1 MKEDKYKKK
10 YNLNK
15 DNDLTNKYL
24 YSLTEKPKWVYLY
37 RILKMWNIQRNTKKK
52 TNYKNGSNAFAL
64 LPLTFILLLYIL
76 RLL

>member
-24 YSLTEKPKWVYLY
+24 TSISNPTVQPDRKT
-37 RILKMWNIQRNTKKK
+37 KMWNIQRNTKKK